1 MADPII
7 VNAARGGQPDFKGWK
22 CEGQWQEYG
31 PAYSVPRMPDT
42 PPFNSHA
49 DAAYG
54 QGYLNLHYPLIPDL
68 AGTTGHVHMRKALAQ
83 LKKVGDV
90 FLTNWI
96 PNRAYLDSV
105 YVEATRYDAN
115 LAGLYLKLV
124 SYYVKWDF
132 TEEKFVYS
140 KNTAIEMGEGLG
152 ASFPLIPLGKQ
163 EVVSGLHKVAP
174 YGFARFSYSDD
185 KVPSTLMHDIVKYD
199 EETGKPTGGLDAN
212 FGNAML
218 GFQVVSKDGGTEAT
232 EEATDE
238 KVKLISSSN
247 IAVYLSA
254 KLLAFEGSTQIG

>member
-7 VNAARGGQPDFKGWK
+7 VNAARGGQPDFKGWM

-105 YVEATRYDAN
+105 YVEATRYDPA

-132 TEEKFVYS
+132 EKETFVYTP
-140 KNTAIEMGEGLG
+140 NIGITMEIGGR
-152 ASFPLIPLGKQ
+152 FPLINLEKQDAEGGKAYAYA
-163 EVVSGLHKVAP
+163 H
-174 YGFARFSYSDD
+174 FSYSDD

-199 EETGKPTGGLDAN
+199 EKTGKPTGGLDAN

-218 GFQVVSKDGGTEAT
+218 GFQVVTKDGGTEADET
-232 EEATDE
+232 GTDD
-238 KVKLISSSN
+238 KVRLLSSSN

>member
-7 VNAARGGQPDFKGWK
+7 VNAARGGQPDFKGWM

-96 PNRAYLDSV
+96 PNRAYLDSI

-124 SYYVKWDF
+124 SYYVKWNF
-132 TEEKFVYS
+132 ETEQFEYTQ
-140 KNTAIEMGEGLG
+140 NTGIQMEGLG
-152 ASFPLIPLGKQ
+152 ARFPLINLEKQDAEGGK
-163 EVVSGLHKVAP
+163 P
-174 YGFARFSYSDD
+174 YAYVHLNYTDD
-185 KVPSTLMHDIVKYD
+185 STPSTLMHDIVKYD
-199 EETGKPTGGLDAN
+199 AETGKPTGGYDN
-212 FGNAML
+212 HFGNAMI
-218 GFQVVSKDGGTEAT
+218 GFQVVGAGGTT
-232 EEATDE
+232 EDE
-238 KVKLISSSN
+238 EGTLAAKVKLISSSN

>member
-7 VNAARGGQPDFKGWK
+7 VNAARGGQPDFKGWM

-96 PNRAYLDSV
+96 PNRAYLDSI
-105 YVEATRYDAN
+105 YVEATRYDPA
-115 LAGLYLKLV
+115 LKGIALKLV
-124 SYYVKWDF
+124 SYTAKWDF
-132 TEEKFVYS
+132 TTQDFDYTE
-140 KNTAIEMGEGLG
+140 NTDFATEIGE
-152 ASFPLIPLGKQ
+152 FPLINLEKQDATGGK
-163 EVVSGLHKVAP
+163 A
-174 YGFARFSYSDD
+174 YGFVHFNYTAGTN
-185 KVPSTLMHDIVKYD
+185 PSTLKHDIVKFDEKGHPTSGYD
-199 EETGKPTGGLDAN
+199 ES
-212 FGNAML
+212 FGTAL
-218 GFQVVSKDGGTEAT
+218 IGFQVVKAKDGAAT
-232 EEATDE
+232 PDSGELDAA
-238 KVKLISSSN
+238 VKLIATSN